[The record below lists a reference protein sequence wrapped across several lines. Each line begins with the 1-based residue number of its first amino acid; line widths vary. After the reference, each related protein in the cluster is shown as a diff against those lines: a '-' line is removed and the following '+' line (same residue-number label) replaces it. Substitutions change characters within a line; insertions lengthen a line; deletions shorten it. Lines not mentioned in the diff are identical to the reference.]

1 MCGPLEFQEAF
12 LFKKN
17 VMTEQIKN
25 FLNYSNDLTESLRF
39 LSENFTGKI
48 VFSTSFGIEDQV
60 ITNEIFTNKLNNI
73 EVFTL
78 DTGRLFP
85 ETYAVWDKTNLQY
98 GKQIKAYYPQA
109 STLEKYVNQNG
120 INGFYASVENRK
132 ECCHI
137 RKVEPLNRALEG
149 ANLWI
154 TGLRAE
160 QSQNRQNVQLLEWD
174 QNFKLYKYNPL
185 LNWTLEEVVSCLKQN
200 GIPYNALHDNGYVS
214 IGCAP
219 CTRAIKEGEDFRAGR
234 WWWEDQSKKECGL
247 HR

>member
-1 MCGPLEFQEAF
+1 
-12 LFKKN
+12 
-17 VMTEQIKN
+17 MTEQIKN
-25 FLNYSNDLTESLRF
+25 FLNYSNDLGESLKF

-60 ITNEIFTNKLNNI
+60 VANEIFTNKLENI

-78 DTGRLFP
+78 DTGRLFS
-85 ETYAVWDKTNLQY
+85 ETYSVWDKTNLQY
-98 GKQIKAYYPQA
+98 GSKIKAYYPNA
-109 STLEKYVNQNG
+109 LAIEEYVNENG
-120 INGFYASVENRK
+120 INGFYVSVENRK

-174 QNFKLYKYNPL
+174 QKFKLYKYNPL
-185 LNWTLEEVVSCLKQN
+185 LNWSLEEVLSYLKQN
-200 GIPYNALHDNGYVS
+200 GVPYNTLHDKGYVS

-219 CTRAIKEGEDFRAGR
+219 CTRPIKEGEDFRAGR

-247 HR
+247 HK

>member
-1 MCGPLEFQEAF
+1 
-12 LFKKN
+12 
-17 VMTEQIKN
+17 MTEQIKN
-25 FLNYSNDLTESLRF
+25 FLNYSNDFGESLRF

-60 ITNEIFTNKLNNI
+60 ITNEVFTNKFKNI

-78 DTGRLFP
+78 DTGRLFD
-85 ETYAVWDKTNLQY
+85 ETYAVWDKTSLQY
-98 GKQIKAYYPQA
+98 GNQIKAYYPQSSA
-109 STLEKYVNQNG
+109 LEKYVNENG
-120 INGFYASVENRK
+120 INGFYTSVENRK

-137 RKVEPLNRALEG
+137 RKVEPLNRVLEG

-160 QSQNRQNVQLLEWD
+160 QSQNRQNLQLLEWD

-185 LNWTLEEVVSCLKQN
+185 LNWTLEEVVSYLKLN
-200 GIPYNALHDNGYVS
+200 GVPYNPLHDKGYVS

>member
-1 MCGPLEFQEAF
+1 
-12 LFKKN
+12 
-17 VMTEQIKN
+17 MTEQIKN
-25 FLNYSNDLTESLRF
+25 FLNYSNNLTESLRF

-78 DTGRLFP
+78 DTGRLFA
-85 ETYAVWDKTNLQY
+85 ETYSVWDKTTLQY
-98 GKQIKAYYPQA
+98 GNQIKAYYPQA
-109 STLEKYVNQNG
+109 SKLEKYVNQNG

-185 LNWTLEEVVSCLKQN
+185 LNWTLEEVVSYLKLN
-200 GIPYNALHDNGYVS
+200 GVPYNTLHDKGYVS

>member
-1 MCGPLEFQEAF
+1 M
-12 LFKKN
+12 
-17 VMTEQIKN
+17 MTEQIKN
-25 FLNYSNDLTESLRF
+25 FLKYSNNLGQSLRF

-48 VFSTSFGIEDQV
+48 IFSTSFGIEDQV
-60 ITNEIFTNKLNNI
+60 ITNEIFTNKLKNI

-78 DTGRLFP
+78 DTGRLFA
-85 ETYAVWDKTNLQY
+85 ETYTVWDKVNLQY
-98 GKQIKAYYPQA
+98 GNQIKAYYPQA
-109 STLEKYVNQNG
+109 STLEKYVNEKG
-120 INGFYASVENRK
+120 INGFYMSVENRK

-160 QSQNRQNVQLLEWD
+160 QSQNRQNVPLLEWD

-185 LNWTLEEVVSCLKQN
+185 LNWTLEEVVSYLKQN
-200 GIPYNALHDNGYVS
+200 GVPYNTLHDKGYVS

-247 HR
+247 HK